1 MSSQP
6 HTAAVEV
13 IYQEHHS
20 WLQSWLRSRL
30 SSACDAAD
38 IAHDTFVRLLS
49 ARSDAAI
56 REPRHYLATVAR
68 GLVIDR
74 YRRRAIELAYL
85 ETLSSRPE
93 VMAISEEEKALI
105 IETLIAVDKTL
116 VSLGPRTQRIFMMS
130 QVDGMTYQ
138 QVATTLDLSLTT
150 VKKHMVRALTECSI
164 LMASL

>member
-93 VMAISEEEKALI
+93 VTAISEEEKALI

-116 VSLGPRTQRIFMMS
+116 ASLGPRAQRIFMMS

-164 LMASL
+164 LMTSL